1 MTAESNVE
9 WLTVKPG
16 SVWLG
21 SDDGRLSLHPIK
33 YHPRHE
39 VRIDYTF
46 EISKDAYHL
55 NGLLK
60 LSGID
65 KEQFEQDGLR
75 PPSEGEWMLAHTQ
88 GLVEQNDVMWEQL
101 ADERPRTGFWE
112 QRCDGHPRETNYKV
126 KLNLMKKWGEEGH
139 ETSYSTEI
147 PEAMKGKEV
156 TRLVRAPQRPNNP
169 PRLPIEDK
177 RPFFIREILFTLF
190 VGIIPSILWAYNFA
204 SSEYLTGN
212 WTNIIGGGIFISLAS
227 GFVWRPKTASYR
239 VSSDG
244 NSMEKK

>member
-1 MTAESNVE
+1 MTAENNIE
-9 WLTVKPG
+9 WLTVEPG

-21 SDDGRLSLHPIK
+21 SDDGRLSLHPVK

-46 EISKDAYHL
+46 EISKLAYPL
-55 NGLLK
+55 NDLLK

-65 KEQFEQDGLR
+65 REQFEKEGLR
-75 PPSEGEWMLAHTQ
+75 PPSEGEWLLAHTQ
-88 GLVEQNDVMWEQL
+88 GLVEQGGALWEKL

-112 QRCDGHPRETNYKV
+112 QRCDGQPRKTNYKV
-126 KLNLMKKWGEEGH
+126 KLELMKKWGEDGH

-147 PEAMKGKEV
+147 TGAMKGKEV
-156 TRLVRAPQRPNNP
+156 ARIVRAPQSSNNP
-169 PRLPIEDK
+169 PRLPLEDK
-177 RPFFIREILFTLF
+177 RPFFIREILFTVL
-190 VGIIPSILWAYNFA
+190 VGIVPSILWAYNFA

-244 NSMEKK
+244 SSMKKN

>member
-1 MTAESNVE
+1 MTVENDIE

-21 SDDGRLSLHPIK
+21 SDDGRLSLHPVK

-46 EISKDAYHL
+46 EISKLAYPL
-55 NGLLK
+55 NDLLK

-65 KEQFEQDGLR
+65 REQFEQEGLR
-75 PPSEGEWMLAHTQ
+75 PPSEGEWLLAHSQ
-88 GLVEQNDVMWEQL
+88 GLVEQGDALWEKL

-112 QRCDGHPRETNYKV
+112 QRCDGQPRKTNYRV
-126 KLNLMKKWGEEGH
+126 KLELMKKWGEEGH

-147 PEAMKGKEV
+147 TEAMKGKEV
-156 TRLVRAPQRPNNP
+156 TRIVRAPQSSNNP

-177 RPFFIREILFTLF
+177 RPFFIREIMFTVL

-227 GFVWRPKTASYR
+227 GFVWRPKTASYQ

-244 NSMEKK
+244 SSMKKN

>member
-1 MTAESNVE
+1 MTAENKIE
-9 WLTVKPG
+9 WLTVEPG

-21 SDDGRLSLHPIK
+21 SDDGRLSLHPVK

-46 EISKDAYHL
+46 EISKLAYPL
-55 NGLLK
+55 NDLLK

-65 KEQFEQDGLR
+65 REQFEQEGLR
-75 PPSEGEWMLAHTQ
+75 PPSEGEWLLAHSQ
-88 GLVEQNDVMWEQL
+88 GLVEQGDALWEKL
-101 ADERPRTGFWE
+101 ADERPRNGFWK
-112 QRCDGHPRETNYKV
+112 QRCDGQPRKTNYKI
-126 KLNLMKKWGEEGH
+126 KLDLMKKWGEHGH

-147 PEAMKGKEV
+147 TGAMKGKEV
-156 TRLVRAPQRPNNP
+156 TRIVRAPQSSNNP

-177 RPFFIREILFTLF
+177 RPFFIREILFTVL

-204 SSEYLTGN
+204 SFEYLTGN

-244 NSMEKK
+244 SSMKKN

>member
-1 MTAESNVE
+1 MTAENDIE
-9 WLTVKPG
+9 WLIVEPG

-21 SDDGRLSLHPIK
+21 SDDGRLSLHPVK

-46 EISKDAYHL
+46 EISKLAYPL
-55 NGLLK
+55 NDLLK

-65 KEQFEQDGLR
+65 REQFEQEGLR
-75 PPSEGEWMLAHTQ
+75 PPSEGEWLLAHTQ
-88 GLVEQNDVMWEQL
+88 GLVEQGDALWEKL

-112 QRCDGHPRETNYKV
+112 QRCDGQPRKTNYKV
-126 KLNLMKKWGEEGH
+126 KLELMKKWGSDGH

-147 PEAMKGKEV
+147 TEAMKGKEV
-156 TRLVRAPQRPNNP
+156 TRIVRAPQSSNNP

-177 RPFFIREILFTLF
+177 RPFFIREILFTVL

-244 NSMEKK
+244 ISMKKK

>member
-1 MTAESNVE
+1 MTAENNIE
-9 WLTVKPG
+9 WLTVEPG

-21 SDDGRLSLHPIK
+21 SDDGRLSLHPVK

-46 EISKDAYHL
+46 EISKLAYPL
-55 NGLLK
+55 NDLLK

-65 KEQFEQDGLR
+65 REQFEQEGLR
-75 PPSEGEWMLAHTQ
+75 PPSEGEWLLAHNQ
-88 GLVEQNDVMWEQL
+88 GLVEQGDALWEKL

-112 QRCDGHPRETNYKV
+112 QRCDGQPRKTNYKV
-126 KLNLMKKWGEEGH
+126 KLELMKKWGEDGH

-147 PEAMKGKEV
+147 TEAMKGKEV
-156 TRLVRAPQRPNNP
+156 TRIVRAPQSSNNP

-177 RPFFIREILFTLF
+177 RPFFIREILFTIL
-190 VGIIPSILWAYNFA
+190 VGIVPSILWAYNFA

-244 NSMEKK
+244 SSMKKN